1 MPIRLTLACVLCLFA
16 SRVDAQVFGTVR
28 VLARDQQGLAIPGAE
43 ATIKASGSTWT
54 QSAKANGDGEA
65 LFPAVPAGQY
75 VVSLSAPGFDAAERT
90 VTVASNAVTPV
101 AVSLKVAGLAQS
113 VVVAAEAQTI
123 NPESS
128 RTETLVQRA
137 DILRE
142 PDADRSGSLAMIT
155 NSTPGAF
162 VMHDH
167 LHSRGGHGVSW
178 QIDGVPVPNSNL
190 ASVGSQFDPKDVD
203 SLEIN
208 RGGLSANYGDRS
220 YGVFNVVPRS
230 GFEGHRFADVA
241 AGAGNFH
248 QAHGYLS
255 VGDHVA
261 NERFAYFASLSANRT
276 DRGLERVDV
285 PLLHDDAAGVS
296 GFTSMIVVPRPTD
309 QLRFVGLART
319 DRYQVPNVAGQQT
332 LGIDDREVASDALA
346 NVTWARTS
354 DTGWLITA
362 SPYYHF
368 NRGEYIGGA
377 SDPLVTND
385 DRGSH
390 YVGGFVN
397 VSLTKGRHT
406 VHLGTDS
413 FGERY
418 RSTFALRAN
427 DASGLS
433 VREDEQLWAT
443 VLSLFADDAFRAL
456 PWLTI
461 NTGLRFERFSG
472 TLTEHATT
480 PRLGAAV
487 AVPRVG
493 VVRASY
499 SRYYQHPQVATIEGP
514 VLGFALREGFD
525 FLPLHGERDEI
536 WEVGLGVPI
545 HGWTLDFDAFHNT
558 THNLVDHEVLGNS
571 SLLFPLTIDNG
582 RVRAFE
588 STLRSPSLWRGI
600 RLHSAVSIESA
611 QGRGDITGGLT
622 DFKPPPGGYFYLD
635 HDQRVTLSIGGQVG
649 LPRGLWAS
657 ATVLYGSGFLR
668 GNGPDHM
675 PHHTTAD
682 IAIGRDLGEKLAL
695 RLTVLNVADS
705 LFLTGIDNSFAGTH
719 YANPRDIAVQV
730 RYKFHY

>member
-1 MPIRLTLACVLCLFA
+1 MRLGLLFTLVFLACRA
-16 SRVDAQVFGTVR
+16 DAQVFGTVR
-28 VLARDQQGLAIPGAE
+28 VLARDQQGLAIPGAD
-43 ATIKASGSTWT
+43 ATIRASASSWT
-54 QSAKANGDGEA
+54 QSAKTNGDGEA
-65 LFPAVPAGQY
+65 VFAVPFGQY
-75 VVSLSAPGFDAAERT
+75 LVSVSSAGFDTAERT

-113 VVVAAEAQTI
+113 VEVAAEAQTI

-137 DILRE
+137 EILRE
-142 PDADRSGSLAMIT
+142 PDADRSGSMAMIT
-155 NSTPGAF
+155 NNAPGAF

-203 SLEIN
+203 SLEID

-230 GFEGHRFADVA
+230 GFEGHRFADLA

-248 QAHGYLS
+248 QAHGYLGI
-255 VGDHVA
+255 GDHA
-261 NERFAYFASLSANRT
+261 AGERFAYFASVSANRT

-285 PLLHDDAAGVS
+285 PVLHDDGAGLS
-296 GFTSMIVVPRPTD
+296 GFTSMIVVPHPTD
-309 QLRFVGLART
+309 QFRIIGLART
-319 DRYQVPNVAGQQT
+319 DRYQVPNIGAQQAI
-332 LGIDDREVASDALA
+332 GIDDREVANDALA
-346 NVTWARTS
+346 SVTWARTS
-354 DTGWLITA
+354 EAGWLVTA

-377 SDPLVTND
+377 GDPLVTND

-397 VSLTKGRHT
+397 VSLTRGRHT
-406 VHLGTDS
+406 VHVGTDS
-413 FGERY
+413 FGEHY
-418 RSTFALRAN
+418 QSTFALRAN
-427 DASGLS
+427 DGSGLS
-433 VREDEQLWAT
+433 LREDERLWAT
-443 VLSLFADDAFRAL
+443 VVSLFADDAFRAA

-461 NTGLRFERFSG
+461 NTGLRFERFAG
-472 TLTEHATT
+472 TLAEHATT

-487 AVPRVG
+487 TVPRVG
-493 VVRASY
+493 ILRASY

-514 VLGFALREGFD
+514 VLGFALQKGLG

-536 WEVGLGVPI
+536 WEVGLGIPLR
-545 HGWTLDFDAFHNT
+545 GWTLDFDAFHNT

-571 SLLFPLTIDNG
+571 NLLFPLTIDNG

-588 STLRSPSLWRGI
+588 STVRSPSLWHGL
-600 RLHSAVSIESA
+600 RLRSAFSIESA
-611 QGRGDITGGLT
+611 QGRGDVTGGLT
-622 DFKPPPGGYFYLD
+622 DFKPPSAGYFYLD
-635 HDQRVTLSIGGQVG
+635 HDQRVTLSAGAQITIA
-649 LPRGLWAS
+649 RGFWAS

-668 GNGPDHM
+668 GDGPDHM
-675 PHHTTAD
+675 PKHTTAD
-682 IAIGRDLGEKLAL
+682 VAVGRDIGEKLAL

-705 LFLTGIDNSFAGTH
+705 LYLTGIENSFAGTH
-719 YANPRDIAVQV
+719 YANPRDVAVQL

>member
-1 MPIRLTLACVLCLFA
+1 MRTRLWFVCLLALFA
-16 SRVDAQVFGTVR
+16 CRVEAQVFGTVR
-28 VLARDQQGLAIPGAE
+28 VVARDQQNLAIPGADV
-43 ATIKASGSTWT
+43 TIKASGSAWT
-54 QSAKANGDGEA
+54 QSVKTSGEGEA
-65 LFPAVPAGQY
+65 VFPAVPVGQY
-75 VVSLSAPGFDAAERT
+75 IVSVIAPGFDAAERN

-101 AVSLKVAGLAQS
+101 AVPLKVAGLAQS

-137 DILRE
+137 DILHD

-155 NSTPGAF
+155 NNVPGAF

-230 GFEGHRFADVA
+230 GFEGHRFADA
-241 AGAGNFH
+241 AASAGNFH

-255 VGDHVA
+255 LGDHTGDD
-261 NERFAYFASLSANRT
+261 RFSYFASVSANRT
-276 DRGLERVDV
+276 DRGLERVDIPV
-285 PLLHDDAAGVS
+285 LHDDAAGVS

-309 QLRFVGLART
+309 QFRFVGLART
-319 DRYQVPNVAGQQT
+319 DRYQVPNIAAQEA
-332 LGIDDREVASDALA
+332 LGISDREVANDALV

-354 DTGWLITA
+354 DAGWLITA

-377 SDPLVTND
+377 GDPLVTND

-390 YVGGFVN
+390 YAGGFVN

-406 VHLGTDS
+406 VHLGSDS
-413 FGERY
+413 FAEHY
-418 RSTFALRAN
+418 DSSFALRAN
-427 DASGLS
+427 DGSGLTL
-433 VREDEQLWAT
+433 REDQRLWAT
-443 VLSLFADDAFRAL
+443 VVSLFADDTFRAT
-456 PWLTI
+456 PWLTL

-487 AVPRVG
+487 TVPHVG
-493 VVRASY
+493 VLRGSY
-499 SRYYQHPQVATIEGP
+499 NRYYQHPQVATIEGP
-514 VLGFALREGFD
+514 VLGFALQEGFG
-525 FLPLHGERDEI
+525 FLPLQGERDEI
-536 WEVGLGVPI
+536 WEVGLGIPI
-545 HGWTLDFDAFHNT
+545 HGWTLDVDAFHNS

-571 SLLFPLTIDNG
+571 NLLFPLTIDSG

-588 STLRSPSLWRGI
+588 STLKSPSLWHGV
-600 RLHSAVSIESA
+600 RLHAATSIESA
-611 QGRGDITGGLT
+611 QGRGEITGGLT
-622 DFKPPPGGYFYLD
+622 DFQPPSSDYFYLD
-635 HDQRVTLSIGGQVG
+635 HDQRVTLSAGAQIV
-649 LPRGLWAS
+649 LARGLWAS
-657 ATVLYGSGFLR
+657 MTVLYGSGFLR

-675 PHHTTAD
+675 PRHTTAD
-682 IAIGRDLGEKLAL
+682 LAIGKDIGEKVAL

-705 LFLTGIDNSFAGTH
+705 LYLTGIDNSFAGTH
-719 YANPRDIAVQV
+719 YANPRDIAVQL